1 MRRIEKMSTSKGT
14 GFDRR
19 YLYILLFILISIPL
33 LYPIGLPIPI
43 SDLTQ
48 NVWDATVA
56 LSPGD
61 TVVSSFDFGPS
72 TLPENEPQCK
82 GHLFL
87 CKQLGLK
94 VVALAFWAAGGP
106 LAHDIITE
114 VYGEG
119 YEDSAEYG
127 TEIVYV
133 GYIPGA
139 EVGMQTFGDSPLD
152 AKGTDHYGTSI
163 GDLPLMQEIADAPDI
178 SDAVSLWAEWTSGTP
193 GEQQVIQFVQGRHG
207 GPDALPIIAGSTA
220 VSVPGMMPFYT
231 AGQLVGILNGLAG
244 AGEFEFLVNAQYPE
258 YPYLQGPGLDAQ
270 SVAHVL
276 VILFVVFGNIGWAV
290 SRSRGGKGS

>member
-1 MRRIEKMSTSKGT
+1 
-14 GFDRR
+14 
-19 YLYILLFILISIPL
+19 
-33 LYPIGLPIPI
+33 LYPLGLPIPI

-56 LSPGD
+56 LSAGD
-61 TVVSSFDFGPS
+61 IVISSFDFGPS

-82 GHLFL
+82 AHLFL
-87 CKQLGLK
+87 CKQLGLR

-119 YEDSAEYG
+119 YEDTAEYG
-127 TEIVYV
+127 TNIVYL
-133 GYIPGA
+133 GYVPGA
-139 EVGMQTFGDSPLD
+139 EVGMRTFGSDTWK
-152 AKGTDHYGTSI
+152 AQGTDHYGTSVPE
-163 GDLPLMQEIADAPDI
+163 LPLMQECKSAADFD
-178 SDAVSLWAEWTSGTP
+178 LWAEWTSGTP
-193 GEQQVIQFVQGRHG
+193 GEQQVIQFVQGLHPG
-207 GPDALPIIAGSTA
+207 ANPDWPAGILPIVAGSTA

-276 VILFVVFGNIGWAV
+276 VILFVVIGNIGWAV

>member
-1 MRRIEKMSTSKGT
+1 MSTPKGT

-43 SDLTQ
+43 SGLTQ

-119 YEDSAEYG
+119 YEDTAEYG
-127 TEIVYV
+127 TNIVYL
-133 GYIPGA
+133 GYVPGA
-139 EVGMQTFGDSPLD
+139 EVGMQTFGDSTWD
-152 AKGTDHYGTSI
+152 AKGTDHYGTSLP
-163 GDLPLMQEIADAPDI
+163 DLPLMQEVRSAADID
-178 SDAVSLWAEWTSGTP
+178 LWAEWTSGTP
-193 GEQQVIQFVQGRHG
+193 GEQQVIQFIQGRHLG
-207 GPDALPIIAGSTA
+207 ENPDWPGTLLPIVAGSTA

-258 YPYLQGPGLDAQ
+258 YPYEQGPGLDAQ